1 MKELITLPQV
11 GISNAGLEDCSAIAC
26 TYLILFGQATRC
38 VEFKP
43 DFSASWPHM
52 LSHSP
57 FSDQSDK
64 GSRAVVVAQLVERLL
79 LTPEVH
85 GSNQITGKFYIKHL
99 FTVNTIENAKITK
112 KRPGMAHFLKL

>member
-11 GISNAGLEDCSAIAC
+11 GIGNAGLEECSAIAC

-64 GSRAVVVAQLVERLL
+64 GSRAVVVAQLVERSL
-79 LTPEVH
+79 PISEDH
-85 GSNQITGKFYIKHL
+85 GSNPVIGKNL
-99 FTVNTIENAKITK
+99 FIY
-112 KRPGMAHFLKL
+112 